1 MHDALENTV
10 ISHLRSPEPSS
21 GLPAGH
27 AYQPPATQ
35 TERVVAEIWAEILD
49 LPQVSVLDNFFDLG
63 GHSVLVHMVHDRLAE
78 RLGEAPPMVDLFK
91 HPTVRALAR
100 HLDGNVQEHD
110 QPNTG
115 RRAAERVTGLS
126 RLGRQ
131 RAQRTPPAGRDAG
144 RSEQW

>member
-1 MHDALENTV
+1 M
-10 ISHLRSPEPSS
+10 ISHLGSPQPSS
-21 GLPAGH
+21 GLPAGQ

-78 RLGEAPPMVDLFK
+78 KLGEAPPMVELFK

-100 HLDGNVQEHD
+100 HLEGGMPEHD
-110 QPNTG
+110 QPSAG
-115 RRAAERVTGLS
+115 HRGSERVTGLS

-131 RAQRTPPAGRDAG
+131 RAHRTSPAGCDVE
-144 RSEQW
+144 RSEQS